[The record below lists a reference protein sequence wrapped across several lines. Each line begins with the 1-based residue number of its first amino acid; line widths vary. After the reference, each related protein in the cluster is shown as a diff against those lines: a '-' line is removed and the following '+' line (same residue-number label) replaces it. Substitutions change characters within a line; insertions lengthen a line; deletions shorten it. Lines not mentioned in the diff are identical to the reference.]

1 MKKMK
6 NVLISIVL
14 FAVIVSFTTVSN
26 ALTLV
31 LTLNSSAPK
40 INVGSDVTVTVEWK
54 EGMQAADF
62 ILKYD
67 NSKLEYQSSSISDS
81 FLRVTNGE
89 VRIAW
94 FSTSG
99 DEDLSKATF
108 TFKGKTVGDAVFST
122 QIDGG
127 FTNKNLIQPDEYN
140 VTGTTTVTIV
150 GATNDSENSGSEN
163 SGSGNSGSGDSG
175 TGNSGSGNSGSGNS
189 GSGDSGSGNSGSGN
203 SGSGNSGSGDSGS
216 GNSGSGDSGSGSS
229 GSGNSG
235 SGNSG
240 SGNSGSGNSGSGN
253 SGSGSSGSGN
263 SGSGNSGSG
272 NSGSGNSGSGS
283 SGSGNSGSG
292 NSGSGNSGSGN
303 SGSGSVGGA
312 AINPTQMPTS
322 LPKAGVKNILV
333 ALPLI
338 IVVMCVSY
346 YKLKEY
352 KDV

>member
-99 DEDLSKATF
+99 NEDLTKATF

-150 GATNDSENSGSEN
+150 GATNDSENNGSGD
-163 SGSGNSGSGDSG
+163 SGSGNSGSGD
-175 TGNSGSGNSGSGNS
+175 S

-203 SGSGNSGSGDSGS
+203 SGSGNSGSG
-216 GNSGSGDSGSGSS
+216 NSGTGS
-229 GSGNSG
+229 
-235 SGNSG
+235 
-240 SGNSGSGNSGSGN
+240 SGSGNSGSGN

-272 NSGSGNSGSGS
+272 SSGSGS
-283 SGSGNSGSG
+283 SGSGSSGSG
-292 NSGSGNSGSGN
+292 SSGSGSSGSGS
-303 SGSGSVGGA
+303 SGSGSSGSGSSSSGSSSSGSVGGA
-312 AINPTQMPTS
+312 TINPTQMPTS